1 MLKGCIVMG
10 KIVSIFIVILMLA
23 VSSCSHQIPVN
34 IDETNGTEISETESS
49 LEVSKETSEISETE
63 SSLEVSEETSE
74 ISKTEDSM
82 EVSEENFNGIYV
94 LKIEAN
100 GNVFYGDFEGNS
112 SAEAL
117 KEKLNS
123 GSITLDMHDYGNFE
137 KVGELPFSIV
147 RNDEY
152 ITTTSGDVILY
163 QGNQLT
169 IYYDTNS
176 WNFTRVAKIRN
187 ADSTLKDKLGEGN
200 ILVTLSLEQD
210 KNVL

>member
-34 IDETNGTEISETESS
+34 IDETNGT
-49 LEVSKETSEISETE
+49 EISETE

-200 ILVTLSLEQD
+200 ISVTLSLEQD